1 MILQAG
7 SRSKGLRLGL
17 RDLGGAFLVGARNV
31 LPKVKAGNVRARPP
45 SRVPYSP
52 SSRRS
57 RRTASRCR
65 TRRAPQQA
73 AIVRADREGSCAVV
87 AGGGTFLDVTA
98 NFADGP
104 VIEVHV
110 ERSSVATVA
119 YRLQVSIL
127 TSNDDGAMSRT
138 EAATRVI
145 ENDISTAGMAS
156 RMLDPP
162 PILKHREG
170 RPPRPVLIVHEV
182 VEVEVYRRARSKGT
196 TSQTMS
202 NPSESETLGATS
214 CAGSG
219 CHPSAGRSEPEP
231 SGPCSPL
238 RLCCLERAGPPG
250 RPGHGRGPRC
260 SRFSPLRLT
269 ASALIAGS
277 LHLPDIS

>member
-17 RDLGGAFLVGARNV
+17 RDLGGEFLVGARDV

-45 SRVPYSP
+45 SRVPCSP

-65 TRRAPQQA
+65 PRRAPQPA
-73 AIVRADREGSCAVV
+73 AIMRADREGSCAVV

-162 PILKHREG
+162 SILKHREG

-182 VEVEVYRRARSKGT
+182 VEVEV
-196 TSQTMS
+196 
-202 NPSESETLGATS
+202 
-214 CAGSG
+214 
-219 CHPSAGRSEPEP
+219 
-231 SGPCSPL
+231 
-238 RLCCLERAGPPG
+238 
-250 RPGHGRGPRC
+250 
-260 SRFSPLRLT
+260 
-269 ASALIAGS
+269 
-277 LHLPDIS
+277 

>member
-1 MILQAG
+1 MAATVQTSSVTTTQASNEVGGGPVPAAEGTLLPLEPQAVDRRETTRASANPAAVCRFRAFPARRASVDVASSRGSMMILQAG

-17 RDLGGAFLVGARNV
+17 RDLGGEFLVGARDV

-73 AIVRADREGSCAVV
+73 AIMRADREGSCAVV

-145 ENDISTAGMAS
+145 EQ
-156 RMLDPP
+156 RHL
-162 PILKHREG
+162 
-170 RPPRPVLIVHEV
+170 
-182 VEVEVYRRARSKGT
+182 
-196 TSQTMS
+196 
-202 NPSESETLGATS
+202 
-214 CAGSG
+214 
-219 CHPSAGRSEPEP
+219 
-231 SGPCSPL
+231 
-238 RLCCLERAGPPG
+238 
-250 RPGHGRGPRC
+250 HGRHG
-260 SRFSPLRLT
+260 FSDARP
-269 ASALIAGS
+269 ASHSQAS
-277 LHLPDIS
+277 